1 MADGI
6 SLLTELAPEVLT
18 TKNGGLRYNPG
29 SAKKKNSRL
38 SLKHLNLALQSPA
51 IVLSRTFE
59 VIVHLLDVGHEIRKV
74 RSFHG

>member
-6 SLLTELAPEVLT
+6 SLLAELTPEVLT

-29 SAKKKNSRL
+29 CTKKNSRL

-74 RSFHG
+74 RSFHR